1 MRALALPS
9 MVVRINMVVLRT
21 SSRSGLSGAALR
33 KVLADQLVRSLTMLA
48 DLDKR
53 ILVVLRLTG
62 ANLTEV
68 SIRLD

>member
-1 MRALALPS
+1 
-9 MVVRINMVVLRT
+9 MVLGIDVVFLRT
-21 SSRSGLSGAALR
+21 SRSMWLSNAALG
-33 KVLADQLVRSLTMLA
+33 KILADQLVRSLTMLA

-68 SIRLD
+68 SICLN